1 MSTPVLEV
9 NNLKTYFFLGENV
22 IPAVDSVGFSVNYG
36 ETLGIVGESGSGK
49 SVTALSIMRLI
60 PNPPGKIVG
69 GQILFEGEDLLQKTE
84 EEMRKIRGNKISM
97 IFQEPMTS
105 LNPVYTVGSQIAEA
119 IILHQGL
126 SKKDALKK
134 SEQLLEMCKVSLP
147 KKRLNQYPHELSG
160 GMRQRVMIAMAL
172 ACDPLLLIADEP
184 TTALDVTV
192 QAQILELMKDLQRK
206 TGTAVL
212 FITHDL
218 GVINEIADKV
228 VVMYC
233 GRVVE
238 CGKKEDILKSPEHP
252 YTKGLLNSIPVIDGP
267 KKPLR
272 PIRGVVPSPNEIS
285 HGCRFKS
292 RCDYVMDKCEE
303 EPPLMN
309 IGDRLVR
316 CWLVH
321 NFEK

>member
-134 SEQLLEMCKVSLP
+134 S
-147 KKRLNQYPHELSG
+147 
-160 GMRQRVMIAMAL
+160 
-172 ACDPLLLIADEP
+172 
-184 TTALDVTV
+184 TV